1 MAVGKYKFLPQ
12 LNRMVKVKLIF
23 LIFIYLI
30 IIQTGSTNTD
40 PLQYFLTD
48 LRSLEAKFVQI
59 LINENAEE
67 LERTEGILYLRP
79 PNSFFWHYQKPYSQK
94 IISNG
99 DRLWIFDEDLE
110 QVTVKN
116 IDNRIDETPVGII
129 LGNRSIQEHFV
140 QVNMG
145 VIDGYDWMELTPK
158 NLEAQYKNIKMGF
171 DGVKLGMM
179 IVTDNLEQTTRIDFA
194 NFKKNI
200 TLSSSIF
207 NFEVPNNVD
216 IFDERK

>member
-1 MAVGKYKFLPQ
+1 MNNMTKL
-12 LNRMVKVKLIF
+12 KLILF
-23 LIFIYLI
+23 IFIYFFSIAPSNAENL
-30 IIQTGSTNTD
+30 ND
-40 PLQYFLTD
+40 PLQTFLKN
-48 LRSLEAKFVQI
+48 LESLEVSFIQI
-59 LINENAEE
+59 LMNENGEE
-67 LERTEGILYLRP
+67 LEKTEGVLYLQP
-79 PNSFFWHYQKPYSQK
+79 PEKFYWHYQKPYSQK

-99 DRLWIFDEDLE
+99 SILWIFDEDLE

-116 IDNRIDETPVGII
+116 IDNRIDETPAGII
-129 LGNRSIQEHFV
+129 LGNKSIQEHFV

-171 DGVKLGMM
+171 DRDKLGMM
-179 IVTDNLEQTTRIDFA
+179 IITDNLEQTTRIDFA

>member
-1 MAVGKYKFLPQ
+1 MNNMTKL
-12 LNRMVKVKLIF
+12 KLILF
-23 LIFIYLI
+23 IFIYFFSITL
-30 IIQTGSTNTD
+30 SNAENLSD
-40 PLQYFLTD
+40 PLQTFLKN
-48 LRSLEAKFVQI
+48 LESLEVSFIQI
-59 LINENAEE
+59 LMNENGEE
-67 LERTEGILYLRP
+67 LEKTEGVLHLQP
-79 PNSFFWHYQKPYSQK
+79 PEKFYWHYQKPYSQK

-99 DRLWIFDEDLE
+99 SILWIFDEDLE

-116 IDNRIDETPVGII
+116 IDNRIDETPAGII
-129 LGNRSIQEHFV
+129 LGNKSIQEHFV
-140 QVNMG
+140 QLNMG

-158 NLEAQYKNIKMGF
+158 NLEAQYKHIKMGF
-171 DGVKLGMM
+171 DGDKLGMM
-179 IVTDNLEQTTRIDFA
+179 IITDNLEQTTRIDFA

>member
-1 MAVGKYKFLPQ
+1 M
-12 LNRMVKVKLIF
+12 
-23 LIFIYLI
+23 
-30 IIQTGSTNTD
+30 
-40 PLQYFLTD
+40 
-48 LRSLEAKFVQI
+48 
-59 LINENAEE
+59 
-67 LERTEGILYLRP
+67 
-79 PNSFFWHYQKPYSQK
+79 
-94 IISNG
+94 
-99 DRLWIFDEDLE
+99 LWIFDEDLE

-116 IDNRIDETPVGII
+116 IDNRIDETPAGII
-129 LGNRSIQEHFV
+129 LGNKSIQEHFV

-145 VIDGYDWMELTPK
+145 IIDGYDWMELTPK